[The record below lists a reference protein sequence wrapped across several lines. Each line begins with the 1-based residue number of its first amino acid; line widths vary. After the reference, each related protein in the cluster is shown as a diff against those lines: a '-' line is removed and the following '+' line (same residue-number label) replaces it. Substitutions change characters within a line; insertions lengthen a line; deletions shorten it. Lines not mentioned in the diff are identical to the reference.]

1 MTLREIAEREGV
13 TPASVF
19 VMLRKAGV
27 EIRPPGRRP
36 GPASPTYVE
45 LAARLRAK
53 GLSLAE
59 IGARVGRSGEA
70 VRLALLKVG
79 ASGGKED
86 RGADGALNRQVD
98 AGLATSKSRPRHAGR
113 QRPLRTTCTGS

>member
-70 VRLALLKVG
+70 VRLALLK
-79 ASGGKED
+79 GK
-86 RGADGALNRQVD
+86 R
-98 AGLATSKSRPRHAGR
+98 AGR
-113 QRPLRTTCTGS
+113 ERTSAQQPRR